1 MFSKTIRPRWWLLD
15 VIMVF
20 VMGLL
25 MLDARAHLSES
36 GHQIAAVA
44 VVLVWLVLITA
55 WLRANASAIEQANGR
70 SNPRMQRILPGHITV
85 YRSNPLPENR
95 AVAVG
100 PAERG
105 VPGQGSTLTELHDQ
119 PAHNGT
125 LSAEDAATYL
135 LVADPAPVGLPGRT
149 V

>member
-85 YRSNPLPENR
+85 YRGNPLPENR
-95 AVAVG
+95 A
-100 PAERG
+100 
-105 VPGQGSTLTELHDQ
+105 GSSQ
-119 PAHNGT
+119 
-125 LSAEDAATYL
+125 DAATHL
-135 LVADPAPVGLPGRT
+135 LITDTSPASQSELRASAPVELLERT

>member
-55 WLRANASAIEQANGR
+55 WLRANASAIEHANER

-85 YRSNPLPENR
+85 YRGSALPENR
-95 AVAVG
+95 AGSSQDAVTDLLISDLS
-100 PAERG
+100 
-105 VPGQGSTLTELHDQ
+105 PGNQSEL
-119 PAHNGT
+119 
-125 LSAEDAATYL
+125 S
-135 LVADPAPVGLPGRT
+135 VPAPVELLERT